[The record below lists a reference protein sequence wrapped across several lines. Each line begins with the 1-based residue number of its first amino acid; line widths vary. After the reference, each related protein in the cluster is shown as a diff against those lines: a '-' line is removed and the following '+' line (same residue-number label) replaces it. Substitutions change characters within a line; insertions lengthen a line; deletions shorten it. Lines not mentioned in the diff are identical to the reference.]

1 MEKSEEKILESYKI
15 LQSVKGTAKDTGY
28 SWNRVV
34 KALSS
39 NGYILSETHAEI
51 LNKFNVGK
59 SADEIAKEMSLS
71 SKTVQAYLPRQRP
84 VYNENMSV
92 NALRVKQ
99 SREKHR
105 SDILFRPTSS
115 EMGLCY
121 LEQLE
126 SIHCFSE
133 ASGKAVLPVS
143 SLCVVLP

>member
-51 LNKFNVGK
+51 LNKFKNGRTI
-59 SADEIAKEMSLS
+59 EQIAKEMSLNE
-71 SKTVQAYLPRQRP
+71 KTVQAYLPRQRP
-84 VYNENMSV
+84 MYNENMSV
-92 NALRVKQ
+92 NALRIKQ

-105 SDILFRPTSS
+105 SDI
-115 EMGLCY
+115 
-121 LEQLE
+121 
-126 SIHCFSE
+126 
-133 ASGKAVLPVS
+133 
-143 SLCVVLP
+143 

>member
-51 LNKFNVGK
+51 LNKFKAGK
-59 SADEIAKEMSLS
+59 SADEIAKEMSLNE
-71 SKTVQAYLPRQRP
+71 KTVQAYIPRIRP

-92 NALRVKQ
+92 NALRIKQ

-105 SDILFRPTSS
+105 SDI
-115 EMGLCY
+115 
-121 LEQLE
+121 
-126 SIHCFSE
+126 
-133 ASGKAVLPVS
+133 
-143 SLCVVLP
+143 

>member
-51 LNKFNVGK
+51 
-59 SADEIAKEMSLS
+59 AKEMSLS
-71 SKTVQAYLPRQRP
+71 PKTVQAYLPRQRP

-92 NALRVKQ
+92 NALRIKQ

-105 SDILFRPTSS
+105 SDI
-115 EMGLCY
+115 
-121 LEQLE
+121 
-126 SIHCFSE
+126 
-133 ASGKAVLPVS
+133 
-143 SLCVVLP
+143 

>member
-51 LNKFNVGK
+51 LNKFKAGK
-59 SADEIAKEMSLS
+59 NADEIAKEMSLS
-71 SKTVQAYLPRQRP
+71 PKTVQAYLPRQRP

-105 SDILFRPTSS
+105 SDI
-115 EMGLCY
+115 
-121 LEQLE
+121 
-126 SIHCFSE
+126 
-133 ASGKAVLPVS
+133 
-143 SLCVVLP
+143 

>member
-1 MEKSEEKILESYKI
+1 MEKSEERILESYKI

-84 VYNENMSV
+84 AYGENMSV
-92 NALRVKQ
+92 NALRIRK
-99 SREKHR
+99 SREKHKTD
-105 SDILFRPTSS
+105 S
-115 EMGLCY
+115 
-121 LEQLE
+121 
-126 SIHCFSE
+126 
-133 ASGKAVLPVS
+133 
-143 SLCVVLP
+143 